1 MRVAGSP
8 ASQNGTLAG
17 GDSRQIEGCALL
29 PRTAGLLRAKNGDR
43 EKTALRH
50 RRCGGEPAA
59 LCRMFHD
66 HFFVSLLTNWPK
78 WCIIFCGKRNGA
90 DEVFR
95 LRYTRKYQKG
105 KGVFDSGMK
114 KASLS
119 FFAAAGRLELC
130 LHGRRESGNGMPN
143 WNRQTEYWRFS
154 RAVSGLRSRSGPR
167 CIFASDGRRGTGDG
181 AAQEAK
187 HMAAERRRKRQ

>member
-17 GDSRQIEGCALL
+17 GL
-29 PRTAGLLRAKNGDR
+29 PADR
-43 EKTALRH
+43 EKHNPVADGCFGRKPETERKPHCGTDAV
-50 RRCGGEPAA
+50 GGEPAA
-59 LCRMFHD
+59 LCRIFHD

-78 WCIIFCGKRNGA
+78 WCIIFRGKRNGV

-130 LHGRRESGNGMPN
+130 LHGRMESGNGTPN

-154 RAVSGLRSRSGPR
+154 RAVSGLRPRSDSR
-167 CIFASDGRRGTGDG
+167 CIFASDGRRRTQGG
-181 AAQEAK
+181 AVQEAK